1 MSLYI
6 LGGFMDKLTS
16 IRHDKTQI
24 DLVRMRQYRLGRVR
38 EQLKLLGYGGIVIFD
53 PVNLRYATGSRNM
66 QVFMLRNPAR
76 YAFIPTE
83 GPVVLFDFPNCEHLS
98 EGIET
103 IDEVRPA
110 ITMSYVAA
118 GYRLEEMA
126 KDWAQ
131 ETADLTRKYAG
142 DNKKLAVDRLHPAG
156 AIALANEGIQ
166 VVDGQEPIEHARSI
180 KCSEEI
186 EAMKI
191 SVRTAEAGMVRMKEN
206 LEPGITEN
214 ELWSYLHQT
223 NIAQGGDYV
232 ETRLLSSGERTN
244 PWFQECSDKV
254 IQDGELVAFDTDM
267 NGPFGFFTD
276 ISRTFYCGNGTPTD
290 EQKRLYQTAFEQIQ
304 YNKELIKPG
313 MTFKEYASKSWQIPD
328 EFFLNRY
335 FTLAHGTGLSGE
347 YPYIV
352 YPQDF
357 EEKGYD
363 GVIQENM
370 VLSVESYIGAQGG
383 KEGVKLEEQ
392 LLVTENGTVNF
403 SDFPFEEKLLK

>member
-1 MSLYI
+1 M
-6 LGGFMDKLTS
+6 LGVKFLVQYNS
-16 IRHDKTQI
+16 VRHDKTQI
-24 DLVRMRQYRLGRVR
+24 DLVRMRKYRLNRVR
-38 EQLKLLGYGGIVIFD
+38 EQLKSLGYGGIVIFD

-66 QVFMLRNPAR
+66 QVFMLRNPGR
-76 YAFIPTE
+76 YVFIPTE

-110 ITMSYVAA
+110 LTMSYVAS
-118 GYRLEEMA
+118 GYNLEDTA
-126 KDWAQ
+126 KQWAQ
-131 ETADLTRKYAG
+131 EIASLMREHAG
-142 DNKKLAVDRLHPAG
+142 RNNKIAVDRIHPSG
-156 AIALANEGIQ
+156 AIALANEGMR

-180 KCSEEI
+180 KSKEEI

-191 SVRTAEAGMVRMKEN
+191 SVQTAEAGMVRMVEA

-254 IQDGELVAFDTDM
+254 INEGELVAFDTDM
-267 NGPFGFFTD
+267 NGPFGYFTD
-276 ISRTFYCGNGTPTD
+276 ISRTFFCGDSQPTD
-290 EQKRLYQTAFEQIQ
+290 EQRRLYQTAYEQIQ
-304 YNKELIKPG
+304 YNMELLKPG
-313 MTFKEYASKSWQIPD
+313 MTFREYAEKSWQIPD
-328 EFFLNRY
+328 EFFPNRY
-335 FTLAHGTGLSGE
+335 FTVAHGTGLSGE

-357 EEKGYD
+357 DVKGYD
-363 GVIQENM
+363 GVIEENM
-370 VLSVESYIGAQGG
+370 VISVESYIGSPGG

-392 LLVTENGTVNF
+392 LLVTEDGVENF
-403 SDFPFEEKLLK
+403 SAFPFEERLLK

>member
-1 MSLYI
+1 MS
-6 LGGFMDKLTS
+6 KLTS

-38 EQLKLLGYGGIVIFD
+38 EQLKAQGYGGIVIFD

-76 YAFIPTE
+76 YVFIPTE
-83 GPVVLFDFPNCEHLS
+83 GPITLFDFPNCEHLS

-110 ITMSYVAA
+110 TTLSYVAS
-118 GYRLEEMA
+118 GENLYDNA
-126 KDWAQ
+126 KAWAK
-131 ETADLTRKYAG
+131 EIADLFKQHAG
-142 DNKKLAVDRLHPAG
+142 DNNKLAIDYVPSVG
-156 AIALANEGIQ
+156 AIELAKLGID

-180 KCSEEI
+180 KNDQEI

-191 SVRTAEAGMVRMKEN
+191 SVRTAEEGMIRMQQALK
-206 LEPGITEN
+206 PGITEN
-214 ELWSYLHQT
+214 ELWSQLHQT

-232 ETRLLSSGERTN
+232 ETRLLSSGNRTN

-254 IQDGELVAFDTDM
+254 INEGELVAFDTDM

-276 ISRTFYCGNGTPTD
+276 ISRTFYCGDSEPSD
-290 EQKRLYQTAFEQIQ
+290 EQKRLYQTAYEQIQ
-304 YNKELIKPG
+304 YNIDLLKPG
-313 MTFKEYASKSWQIPD
+313 MTFREYAEKSWQIPD
-328 EFFLNRY
+328 EFFPNRY
-335 FTLAHGTGLSGE
+335 FTVAHGTGLSGE

-363 GVIQENM
+363 GVIQPNM
-370 VLSVESYIGAQGG
+370 VLSVESYIGSPGG

-392 LLVTENGTVNF
+392 LLVTEDGVENF
-403 SDFPFEEKLLK
+403 SDFPFEQKLMK

>member
-1 MSLYI
+1 
-6 LGGFMDKLTS
+6 MDKFNS

-24 DLVRMRQYRLGRVR
+24 DLVKMRNYRLKRVR
-38 EQLKLLGYGGIVIFD
+38 EQIKSLGYGGIVIFD

-76 YAFIPTE
+76 YVFIPAE
-83 GPVVLFDFPNCEHLS
+83 GPVILFDFPNCEHLS

-110 ITMSYVAA
+110 VTMSYVAA
-118 GYRLEEMA
+118 GYNLEDTANQWA
-126 KDWAQ
+126 K
-131 ETADLTRKYAG
+131 EIADLMRKHAG
-142 DNKKLAVDRLHPAG
+142 KNNRIAVDSIHPAG
-156 AIALANEGIQ
+156 AIALANEGMR

-180 KCSEEI
+180 KSKEEI

-191 SVRTAEAGMVRMKEN
+191 SVRTAEAGMVRMVEA

-214 ELWSYLHQT
+214 ELWSLLHQT

-254 IQDGELVAFDTDM
+254 INEGELVGFDTDM
-267 NGPFGFFTD
+267 NGPFGYYTD
-276 ISRTFYCGNGTPTD
+276 ISRTFYCGDSHPTD
-290 EQKRLYQTAFEQIQ
+290 EQKRLYQTAYEQVQ
-304 YNKELIKPG
+304 YNKELLKPG
-313 MTFKEYASKSWQIPD
+313 MTFKEYAEKSWQIPD
-328 EFFLNRY
+328 EFFPNRY
-335 FTLAHGTGLSGE
+335 FTVAHGTGLSGE

-363 GVIQENM
+363 GLIEENM
-370 VLSVESYIGAQGG
+370 VISVESYIGSPGG

-392 LLVTENGTVNF
+392 LLVTKDGVENF
-403 SDFPFEEKLLK
+403 STFPFEGKLLK

>member
-1 MSLYI
+1 MVQYNSV
-6 LGGFMDKLTS
+6 
-16 IRHDKTQI
+16 RHDKTQI
-24 DLVRMRQYRLGRVR
+24 DLVRMRKYRLNRVR
-38 EQLKLLGYGGIVIFD
+38 EQLKSLGYGGIVIFD

-66 QVFMLRNPAR
+66 QVFMLRNPGR
-76 YAFIPTE
+76 YVFIPTE

-110 ITMSYVAA
+110 LTMSYVAS
-118 GYRLEEMA
+118 GYNLEDTA
-126 KDWAQ
+126 KQWAQ
-131 ETADLTRKYAG
+131 EIASLMREHAG
-142 DNKKLAVDRLHPAG
+142 RNNKIAVDRIHPSG
-156 AIALANEGIQ
+156 AIALANEGMR

-180 KCSEEI
+180 KSKEEI

-191 SVRTAEAGMVRMKEN
+191 SVQTAEAGMVRMVEA

-254 IQDGELVAFDTDM
+254 INEGELVAFDTDM
-267 NGPFGFFTD
+267 NGPFGYFTD
-276 ISRTFYCGNGTPTD
+276 ISRTFFCGDSQPTD
-290 EQKRLYQTAFEQIQ
+290 EQRRLYQTAYEQIQ
-304 YNKELIKPG
+304 YNMELLKPG
-313 MTFKEYASKSWQIPD
+313 MTFREYAEKSWQIPD
-328 EFFLNRY
+328 EFFPNRY
-335 FTLAHGTGLSGE
+335 FTVAHGTGLSGE

-357 EEKGYD
+357 DVKGYD
-363 GVIQENM
+363 GVIEENM
-370 VLSVESYIGAQGG
+370 VISVESYIGSPGG

-392 LLVTENGTVNF
+392 LLVTEDGVENF
-403 SDFPFEEKLLK
+403 SAFPFEERLLK

>member
-1 MSLYI
+1 M
-6 LGGFMDKLTS
+6 GKLTS

-24 DLVRMRQYRLGRVR
+24 DLVRMRKYRLGRVR
-38 EQLKLLGYGGIVIFD
+38 EQLKKLGYGGIVIFD

-76 YAFIPTE
+76 YVYIPVE
-83 GPVVLFDFPNCEHLS
+83 GPVTLFDFPNCEHLS

-110 ITMSYVAA
+110 ITLSYVASGNHLYENA
-118 GYRLEEMA
+118 KQWAEEIS
-126 KDWAQ
+126 
-131 ETADLTRKYAG
+131 DLVTKHG
-142 DNKKLAVDRLHPAG
+142 GGNKKLAIDYVPSIG
-156 AIALANEGIQ
+156 AIELGHLGVE

-180 KCSEEI
+180 KSPQEI

-191 SVRTAEAGMVRMKEN
+191 SVRTAEEGMIRMKQA

-214 ELWSYLHQT
+214 ELWSHLHQT
-223 NIAQGGDYV
+223 NISHGGDYV
-232 ETRLLSSGERTN
+232 ETRLLNSGHRTN

-254 IQDGELVAFDTDM
+254 IREGELVAFDTDM

-276 ISRTFYCGNGTPTD
+276 ISRTFFCGDGTPTD
-290 EQKRLYQTAFEQIQ
+290 EQKRLYQTAYEQIQ
-304 YNKELIKPG
+304 YNIELLKPG
-313 MTFKEYASKSWQIPD
+313 MTFREYAEKSWEIPD
-328 EFFLNRY
+328 EFFANRY
-335 FTLAHGTGLSGE
+335 FTVAHGTGLSGE

-352 YPQDF
+352 FPQDF

-363 GVIQENM
+363 GVIEENM
-370 VLSVESYIGAQGG
+370 VLSVESYIGAEGG

-392 LLVTENGTVNF
+392 LLVTKDGVENF
-403 SDFPFEEKLLK
+403 SDFPFEKKLME

>member
-1 MSLYI
+1 M
-6 LGGFMDKLTS
+6 GKLHS

-38 EQLKLLGYGGIVIFD
+38 DQLKKLGCGGIVIFD

-76 YAFIPTE
+76 YAFIPVE
-83 GPVVLFDFPNCEHLS
+83 GPVTLFDFPNCEHLS
-98 EGIET
+98 EGLET

-110 ITMSYVAA
+110 ITLSYVASGENLYDNAKQWAKEIEDLVRQHA
-118 GYRLEEMA
+118 GE
-126 KDWAQ
+126 
-131 ETADLTRKYAG
+131 
-142 DNKKLAVDRLHPAG
+142 NKKLAVDYIPSVG
-156 AIALANEGIQ
+156 AIELAKRGIE
-166 VVDGQEPIEHARSI
+166 VMDGQEPVEHARSI
-180 KCSEEI
+180 KNKQEI

-191 SVRTAEAGMVRMKEN
+191 SVRTAEEGMIRMQEALK
-206 LEPGITEN
+206 PGITEN

-232 ETRLLSSGERTN
+232 ETRLLSSGHRTN

-254 IQDGELVAFDTDM
+254 INEGELVAFDTDM
-267 NGPFGFFTD
+267 NGPFGYFTD
-276 ISRTFYCGNGTPTD
+276 ISRTFYCGDSEPGE
-290 EQKRLYQTAFEQIQ
+290 EQKRLYQTAYEQVQ
-304 YNKELIKPG
+304 YNLNLLKPG
-313 MTFKEYASKSWQIPD
+313 MSFREYAEKSWKIPE
-328 EFFLNRY
+328 EFFPNRY
-335 FTLAHGTGLSGE
+335 FTVAHGTGLSGE

-363 GVIQENM
+363 GEIEENM
-370 VLSVESYIGAQGG
+370 VLSVESYIGSPLG

-392 LLVTENGTVNF
+392 LLVTKDGVENF
-403 SDFPFEEKLLK
+403 SDFPFEQKLLK

>member
-1 MSLYI
+1 MS
-6 LGGFMDKLTS
+6 KLSS

-24 DLVRMRQYRLGRVR
+24 DLVRIRQYRLGRVR
-38 EQLKLLGYGGIVIFD
+38 EQLKSLGYGGIVIFD

-76 YAFIPTE
+76 YVFIPTE
-83 GPVVLFDFPNCEHLS
+83 GPVTLFDFPNCEHLS

-110 ITMSYVAA
+110 ITLSYVAS
-118 GYRLEEMA
+118 GENLYDNA
-126 KDWAQ
+126 KEWAK
-131 ETADLTRKYAG
+131 EIADLMKQRAG
-142 DNKKLAVDRLHPAG
+142 ENKKLAIDYVPSVG
-156 AIALANEGIQ
+156 AIELAKQGIE

-180 KCSEEI
+180 KNKQEI

-191 SVRTAEAGMVRMKEN
+191 SVRTAEEGMIRMQQA

-223 NIAQGGDYV
+223 NIQQGGDYV
-232 ETRLLSSGERTN
+232 ETRLLSSGARTN

-254 IQDGELVAFDTDM
+254 INDGELVSFDTDM
-267 NGPFGFFTD
+267 NGPFGYFTD
-276 ISRTFYCGNGTPTD
+276 ISRTFYCGDGEPTD
-290 EQKRLYQTAFEQIQ
+290 EQKRLYQTAYEQIQ
-304 YNKELIKPG
+304 YNTELLKPG
-313 MTFKEYASKSWQIPD
+313 MTFREYAEKSWRIPD
-328 EFFLNRY
+328 EFFPNRY
-335 FTLAHGTGLSGE
+335 FTVAHGTGLSGE

-370 VLSVESYIGAQGG
+370 VLSVESYIGSPGG

-392 LLVTENGTVNF
+392 LLVTEDGVENF
-403 SDFPFEEKLLK
+403 SDFPFEQKLLR

>member
-1 MSLYI
+1 MS
-6 LGGFMDKLTS
+6 KLSS

-38 EQLKLLGYGGIVIFD
+38 EQLKKLGYGGIVIFD

-76 YAFIPTE
+76 YVFIPTE
-83 GPVVLFDFPNCEHLS
+83 GPVTLFDFPNCEHLS

-103 IDEVRPA
+103 IDEVREA
-110 ITMSYVAA
+110 ITLSYVASGNHLYDNA
-118 GYRLEEMA
+118 KQWAKEMA
-126 KDWAQ
+126 
-131 ETADLTRKYAG
+131 DLMKQHAG
-142 DNKKLAVDRLHPAG
+142 DNKKLAIDYVPSVG
-156 AIALANEGIQ
+156 AIELAKEGID

-180 KCSEEI
+180 KSKQEI

-191 SVRTAEAGMVRMKEN
+191 SVRTAEEGMIRMQQA

-232 ETRLLSSGERTN
+232 ETRLLNSGNRTN

-254 IQDGELVAFDTDM
+254 INDGELVAFDTDM
-267 NGPFGFFTD
+267 NGPFGYFTD
-276 ISRTFYCGNGTPTD
+276 ISRTFYCGDGEPTD
-290 EQKRLYQTAFEQIQ
+290 EQKRLYQTAYEQIQ
-304 YNKELIKPG
+304 SNIELLKPG
-313 MTFKEYASKSWQIPD
+313 MSFREYAEKSWQIPD
-328 EFFLNRY
+328 EFFPNRY
-335 FTLAHGTGLSGE
+335 FTVAHGTGLSGE

-352 YPQDF
+352 YAQDF

-363 GVIQENM
+363 GIIQPNM
-370 VLSVESYIGAQGG
+370 VLSVESYIGSPGG

-392 LLVTENGTVNF
+392 LLVTEDGVENF
-403 SDFPFEEKLLK
+403 SDFPFEPKLLK

>member
-1 MSLYI
+1 MIQYNSV
-6 LGGFMDKLTS
+6 
-16 IRHDKTQI
+16 RHDKTQI
-24 DLVRMRQYRLGRVR
+24 DLVRMRKYRLNRVR
-38 EQLKLLGYGGIVIFD
+38 EQLKSLGYGGIVIFD

-66 QVFMLRNPAR
+66 QVFMLRNPGR
-76 YAFIPTE
+76 YVFIPTE

-98 EGIET
+98 DGIET

-110 ITMSYVAA
+110 LTMSYVAS
-118 GYRLEEMA
+118 GYNLEDTA
-126 KDWAQ
+126 KKWAQ
-131 ETADLTRKYAG
+131 EIASLMREHAG
-142 DNKKLAVDRLHPAG
+142 ENNKIAVDRIHPSG
-156 AIALANEGIQ
+156 AIALVNEGMR

-180 KCSEEI
+180 KSKEEI

-191 SVRTAEAGMVRMKEN
+191 SVQTAEAGMVRMVEA

-214 ELWSYLHQT
+214 ELWSHLHQT

-232 ETRLLSSGERTN
+232 ETRLLSSGQRTN

-254 IQDGELVAFDTDM
+254 INEGELVAFDTDM
-267 NGPFGFFTD
+267 NGPFGYFTD
-276 ISRTFYCGNGTPTD
+276 ISRTFFCGDSQPTD
-290 EQKRLYQTAFEQIQ
+290 EQRRLYQTAYEQIQ
-304 YNKELIKPG
+304 YNMELLKPG
-313 MTFKEYASKSWQIPD
+313 MTFREYAEKSWQIPD
-328 EFFLNRY
+328 EFFPNRY
-335 FTLAHGTGLSGE
+335 FTVAHGTGLSGE

-363 GVIQENM
+363 GVIEENM
-370 VLSVESYIGAQGG
+370 VISVESYIGSPGG

-392 LLVTENGTVNF
+392 LLVTKDGVENF